1 VEQVRH
7 IFVIEDNAGDILLIR
22 QILQQQRIPIRVH
35 VARDGAQAMF
45 MLAEGRF
52 QPDLI
57 LLDLNLPMLSGSC
70 FLTRSKP
77 KAPVVIFSSS
87 SNPADIQDTADLGAK
102 EFVQKPTDLE
112 EYSERVSRI
121 VRDWLPFSSA
131 STSPLL

>member
-1 VEQVRH
+1 MRH
-7 IFVIEDNAGDILLIR
+7 IFVIEDNAGDVLLIR
-22 QILQQQRIPIRVH
+22 QILQQQQIPIRVH

-57 LLDLNLPMLSGSC
+57 LLDLNLPMVSGSW
-70 FLTRSKP
+70 FLARSKP
-77 KAPVVIFSSS
+77 KAPVVVFSSS
-87 SNPADIQDTADLGAK
+87 SNPVDIRDSTELGAK

-131 STSPLL
+131 STAL